1 MVDVVLDETIVL
13 GICQEAN
20 QSLIGRAY
28 LLVKQERRFTSRL
41 PIYCYLRRVRD
52 ISEYTFTK

>member
-13 GICQEAN
+13 GIYQEAN

-52 ISEYTFTK
+52 ISEYTFTQ